1 MDEMEIYNSPIVF
14 ARKPLEENT
23 VVDNVLKWGTGG
35 INIDESRIPTD
46 DNLGSGATNG
56 SVLDIEGFDRPWM
69 HDTERMKEFGD
80 KMKDKVN
87 HAQTFGRFPANLILD
102 TEAAKVLD
110 EQSGIS
116 KSTSTKTGYTNPTK
130 NDDFFK
136 GLRNKV
142 TVRHNDEGGA
152 SRFFYQPNG
161 DDDYEN
167 TDKKENN
174 MRLLLGDCLDKL
186 KELEDN
192 SIDSIVTD
200 PPYGLSAA
208 PNSGKSSKGGFMGKQ
223 WDYDVPSVDIWKEC
237 LRVLKPGGHL
247 LAFAGSRTYH
257 RMAVRIE
264 DAGFEIRDQIMWVYG
279 SGFPKSHNIGK
290 AVDKIEGN
298 EREDIG
304 LHERQNYKKGGAG
317 FRQLGNDELKTD
329 YRLSKGTS
337 QWEGWGTALKPA
349 HEPIVMARKPLSEK
363 TVGNNVLEWG
373 TGGINIDG
381 CRIGTDETITNHSRS
396 AESAISKGKYGDS
409 SEQET
414 HQTEGQLLGRFP
426 ANIIFDE
433 EAGEMLDEQ
442 TGILNSGF
450 MKAGTAR
457 LMSDNPNKNTYGKW
471 NPDTVANDTYGDS
484 GGASR
489 FFYSTET
496 DNINDDIWQHPL
508 NVSTAQKSLYQ
519 QEQVDDFVAS
529 LVAIRDNRE
538 DKQLR
543 NMILPFM
550 NEMQIVLKNT
560 TEKDITKMILLG
572 EKFSQELQLTIT
584 EKLKEFPVKYVE
596 IQKLINIMMI
606 IQNLLS
612 IDGFVENITSNT
624 ILSSMVLGDQGSL
637 TRFKYCPKVSKSERN
652 EGLTLPNP
660 HPTLKPVDL
669 MLYLIRLVTPKGGVT
684 LDPFMG
690 SGSSGKAAVR
700 GGFDFIGIEREDEY
714 FKIAEARIE
723 YEKKKPIIVETPTG
737 KKVEVKGEV
746 EEKINQFFG

>member
-1 MDEMEIYNSPIVF
+1 
-14 ARKPLEENT
+14 
-23 VVDNVLKWGTGG
+23 
-35 INIDESRIPTD
+35 
-46 DNLGSGATNG
+46 
-56 SVLDIEGFDRPWM
+56 
-69 HDTERMKEFGD
+69 MK
-80 KMKDKVN
+80 
-87 HAQTFGRFPANLILD
+87 
-102 TEAAKVLD
+102 
-110 EQSGIS
+110 
-116 KSTSTKTGYTNPTK
+116 
-130 NDDFFK
+130 
-136 GLRNKV
+136 
-142 TVRHNDEGGA
+142 
-152 SRFFYQPNG
+152 
-161 DDDYEN
+161 
-167 TDKKENN
+167 
-174 MRLLLGDCLDKL
+174 LLLGDCLDKL

-192 SIDSIVTD
+192 SVDSIVTD
-200 PPYGLSAA
+200 PPYGLS
-208 PNSGKSSKGGFMGKQ
+208 FMGKQ

-264 DAGFEIRDQIMWVYG
+264 DAGFEIRDMISWLYG
-279 SGFPKSHNIGK
+279 SGFPKSMDISKQIDKKFGK
-290 AVDKIEGN
+290 LD
-298 EREDIG
+298 EREVVGIKG
-304 LHERQNYKKGGAG
+304 LNSYKSKEDGYSRHKGLREDFDKVNELTSPAT
-317 FRQLGNDELKTD
+317 DEAK
-329 YRLSKGTS
+329 
-337 QWEGWGTALKPA
+337 QWSGWGTALKPA
-349 HEPIVMARKPLSEK
+349 HEPVVMARKPLEEN
-363 TVGNNVLEWG
+363 TVVDNVLKWG
-373 TGGINIDG
+373 TGGINIDES
-381 CRIGTDETITNHSRS
+381 RISTDEDQRRP
-396 AESAISKGKYGDS
+396 SKGGENGLNNTNTFKIRERTVE
-409 SEQET
+409 EQPKHE
-414 HQTEGQLLGRFP
+414 GRFP
-426 ANIIFDE
+426 ANLILDE

-442 TGILNSGF
+442 TGVLSSGF

-489 FFYSTET
+489 FFYSPET

-560 TEKDITKMILLG
+560 TEKDITKIILLG

-624 ILSSMVLGDQGSL
+624 ILSSMVLGDRGSL

-652 EGLTLPNP
+652 EGLDEFPFGEAPATGRSKPAPGMISAIGQPRQNI
-660 HPTLKPVDL
+660 HPTVKPVDL

-723 YEKKKPIIVETPTG
+723 YEINKPIIVETPTG
-737 KKVEVKGEV
+737 KKVEVKKEV
-746 EEKINQFFG
+746 EEKVNQFFG